1 MIFLDKQNL
10 SKSSLGN
17 SFLKY
22 QNESFNFNKERYWNT
37 KPNKRIK
44 FTDKRKVQG
53 NTEECKKKITWCVN
67 QQITTLLIWN
77 VTSK

>member
-22 QNESFNFNKERYWNT
+22 QNESFNFNK
-37 KPNKRIK
+37 KRDIETQNQIK
-44 FTDKRKVQG
+44 
-53 NTEECKKKITWCVN
+53 E
-67 QQITTLLIWN
+67 
-77 VTSK
+77 